1 MTEVSGLLSATTR
14 VICPDA
20 VRLGRIMTEHL
31 VEHGNEIVP
40 VSETVWTLASSHG
53 DARII
58 ADGGSLRIETSAPD
72 AEMLLEMKY
81 LLASHLGEF
90 NHESGADIF
99 WQGDGEE
106 IASLPNLRSLKVLA
120 VLDLSPHIRRITFG
134 APKLRRFD
142 TPLALHAKLLL
153 PRDHAPLRLPKLTP
167 VGTVD
172 WGADH
177 ERAIIRKYTIRH
189 IDPQSGTLDIDFVL
203 HDLGGPG
210 SRFAANA
217 KVGNMI
223 GMIGPG
229 GGSAKPADWNLFA
242 GDETALP
249 AIARLI
255 EALPA
260 DARGTAIIEVADQ
273 RDEQPIRCGNGIDI
287 VWLYRSRAASPNKL
301 AERVASVELPSNGSV
316 FAWAGTEFSTFR
328 KIRSD
333 WRSFKRMPKED
344 HLAVSYWRDGHAQ
357 T

>member
-1 MTEVSGLLSATTR
+1 MTEVSGLLSATTK

-40 VSETVWTLASSHG
+40 VSETVWTLSSSSG

-90 NHESGADIF
+90 NHESGADIL

-106 IASLPNLRSLKVLA
+106 IASLPNLRSLKVLGIR
-120 VLDLSPHIRRITFG
+120 DLSPHIRRITFG
-134 APKLRRFD
+134 SSKLKRFN
-142 TPLALHAKLLL
+142 TPLALHAKLLF
-153 PRDHAPLRLPKLTP
+153 PRDHAPLCLPSLTP
-167 VGTVD
+167 IGTID
-172 WGADH
+172 WGSDE
-177 ERAIIRKYTIRH
+177 ERAIIRKYTIRR

-203 HDLGGPG
+203 HDHGGPG

-217 KVGNMI
+217 KVGDVL

-229 GGSAKPADWNLFA
+229 GGSARPADWNLFA

-260 DARGTAIIEVADQ
+260 DARGKAIIEVADE
-273 RDEQPIRCGNGIDI
+273 RDEQPICCSTGIDI
-287 VWLYRSRAASPNKL
+287 AWLHRSRSASPNEL
-301 AERVASVELPSNGSV
+301 AERVSSVRLPSNGSV

-333 WRSFKRMPKED
+333 WRSFRRLPKED